1 MAVTAARLAEAMRLR
16 ATDQSEL
23 ARELGVTQG
32 AISKIVVGKTANS
45 RLLPRIAAH
54 LGVSLDWLLGESDEY
69 DEASTRLYSRVER
82 DWVALLR
89 ALDPQRREALL
100 TVAEAMALAPPP
112 PGQETLHDRQE
123 AYFGKGEKRSGTHG

>member
-1 MAVTAARLAEAMRLR
+1 MGVTAARLAEAMRLK

-32 AISKIVVGKTANS
+32 AISKIVVGRTANS

-54 LGVSLDWLLGESDEY
+54 LGVPLDWLLGETDSLTAGESD
-69 DEASTRLYSRVER
+69 LFSRAER
-82 DWVALLR
+82 DWVAILR

-100 TVAEAMALAPPP
+100 TVAEAMSPHDRENARA
-112 PGQETLHDRQE
+112 TLHDRQE
-123 AYFGKGEKRSGTHG
+123 AYHAEGGKRNGTHG